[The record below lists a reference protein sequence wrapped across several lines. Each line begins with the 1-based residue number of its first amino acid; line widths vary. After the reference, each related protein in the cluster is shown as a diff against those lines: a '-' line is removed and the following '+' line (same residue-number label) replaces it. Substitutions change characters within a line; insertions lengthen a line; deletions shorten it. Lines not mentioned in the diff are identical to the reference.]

1 MEYDDFE
8 ICLVKF
14 ANGVLGKV
22 SVNYGCIMPYT
33 FPLEIFGNRG
43 SIKDNRIWS
52 HKYPGQNGWAE
63 IPAILPDS
71 ADVTHH
77 PFQGQMNHFVDCI
90 LNDRESHCNLE
101 DAIKT
106 HEIAFAALQCY
117 ETGQPVE
124 LPLLSG

>member
-1 MEYDDFE
+1 M
-8 ICLVKF
+8 IKF
-14 ANGVLGKV
+14 ANGALGKV

-52 HKYPGQNGWAE
+52 HKFPGQDGWVE

-77 PFQGQMNHFVDCI
+77 PFQGQMDHFVNCI
-90 LNDRESHCNLE
+90 LTDQESHCNLE

-106 HEIAFAALQCY
+106 HEVAFAALECY
-117 ETGQPVE
+117 ETGQPVR
-124 LPLLSG
+124 LPLLSD